1 VANFREEPDCG
12 EIRGGAQGDV
22 EKDCFSRFAPLAM
35 TVDASWI
42 PSWEGL
48 GVGLD
53 FRTAN

>member
-48 GVGLD
+48 GVG
-53 FRTAN
+53 